1 MKHVIKNLIF
11 NHLLLVFI
19 LAGCSSGTG
28 YHSSYNFPEKQ
39 WKRFDSPVMDIE
51 ISTPGIFYDMF
62 VEIHFDASQLPK
74 NFPVNVNM
82 YTPSGEI
89 RSRDLILDFT
99 KKDDGETPGILM
111 IVLRREFAFSDK
123 GICKFEFENR
133 STKVNNPGIHRVSI
147 ILEKSQ

>member
-1 MKHVIKNLIF
+1 MIKNLIF
-11 NHLLLVFI
+11 SHLLLVFI
-19 LAGCSSGTG
+19 LAGCSSETG
-28 YHSSYNFPEKQ
+28 YRSSYSFPEKQ
-39 WKRFDSPVMDIE
+39 WKRFDNPVMDIE

-62 VEIHFDASQLPK
+62 MEIHYDTSQLPK
-74 NFPVNVNM
+74 NFPINVIM

-99 KKDDGETPGILM
+99 KKKDSETFGTLR

-133 STKVNNPGIHRVSI
+133 STKVNNPGIRDISI